1 MAPDRRRRRPLAVM
15 LSILTVIG
23 ALALPAI
30 AAPPGDDGPKTYTA
44 SIDPAHD
51 VCVDTVETFT
61 LTLVN
66 TSAQQQLGSAD
77 VTPAF
82 AVDSVASV
90 TVDGGSP
97 DATAVLDGATIA
109 LRDLAAAPGATIE
122 LVFEGSSDTAGAHV
136 VGVVAKQA
144 NDFKGNPGNDLTLAG
159 DPASVTF
166 SDAGDCAPPY
176 VFDDTCV
183 EGELCEWTTPHPV
196 DGLIAAGFGKGGE
209 GGGGLILNAA
219 TRSGDSYVCGAYE
232 GDEFARIPATVEA
245 IGVNLSGKVVAF
257 QVDKKV
263 DQASVNNG
271 ASFYQVCA
279 TPQAPFSEFSSFV
292 DVFGNTVANPDDPGA
307 PDGPSQTS
315 GFLPDCSTTGDV
327 APCVISRTKTKA
339 GDVLIRVRWGSG
351 FRFG

>member
-1 MAPDRRRRRPLAVM
+1 MERDRLQRRGRPLAVT
-15 LSILTVIG
+15 LSLLTVIG

-44 SIDPAHD
+44 GIDPDAD
-51 VCVDTVETFT
+51 VCVDTLETFT

-66 TSAQQQLGSAD
+66 TSSQQQLGSAD

-90 TVDGGSP
+90 TVVGGSAA
-97 DATAVLDGATIA
+97 ATAVLDGATIE

-122 LVFEGSSDTAGAHV
+122 LVVDGSSDTAGLHV

-144 NDFKGNPGNDLTLAG
+144 NDFQGNPGNDLTLTG

-166 SDAGDCAPPY
+166 SDTGDCAPPY

-183 EGELCEWTTPHPV
+183 EGELCESETGHV
-196 DGLIAAGFGKGGE
+196 DGMTAAAFGKAGP

-219 TRSGDSYVCGAYE
+219 SHTLDACSADDRAD
-232 GDEFARIPATVEA
+232 FARIPATVEA
-245 IGVNLSGKVVAF
+245 IGVGLEGKVVAF
-257 QVDKKV
+257 QIDKKI

-279 TPQAPFSEFSSFV
+279 TPQEPFSEFSTFV
-292 DVFGNTVANPDDPGA
+292 DIFGNTVANPDDPNR
-307 PDGPSQTS
+307 PDGAYQTS
-315 GFLPDCSTTGDV
+315 GFLPDCGTTGDI